1 MDNICLNYRYD
12 RLRDH
17 ASGWIFTLFRDLT
30 LKKTLVQEFYLFC
43 KRQLTQ
49 KRRDGVADMMERL
62 LTELQRR
69 EVAPGETQKKERGGT
84 RYSLDR
90 QRKEALL
97 GSLAHIL
104 CLVYMVLDSSLS
116 YQMRTHHFN

>member
-1 MDNICLNYRYD
+1 MIGR
-12 RLRDH
+12 
-17 ASGWIFTLFRDLT
+17 ASGSILTLFRDFT
-30 LKKTLVQEFYLFC
+30 LKETLVREFYLFC

-49 KRRDGVADMMERL
+49 KRTDGVADMMERL
-62 LTELQRR
+62 LTERQRR
-69 EVAPGETQKKERGGT
+69 KVAPGETQKKERGGT

-104 CLVYMVLDSSLS
+104 CLVYTVLDLFSFISDIL
-116 YQMRTHHFN
+116 T

>member
-1 MDNICLNYRYD
+1 MIL
-12 RLRDH
+12 RLGLFH
-17 ASGWIFTLFRDLT
+17 AVFHSFA
-30 LKKTLVQEFYLFC
+30 LKTTLVGEFYLFC

-49 KRRDGVADMMERL
+49 KRTDDGVADMMERL

-97 GSLAHIL
+97 GSLTHIL
-104 CLVYMVLDSSLS
+104 CLVYYMVLDLFSFIADSL
-116 YQMRTHHFN
+116 T

>member
-1 MDNICLNYRYD
+1 
-12 RLRDH
+12 
-17 ASGWIFTLFRDLT
+17 
-30 LKKTLVQEFYLFC
+30 
-43 KRQLTQ
+43 
-49 KRRDGVADMMERL
+49 MMERL

-104 CLVYMVLDSSLS
+104 CLVYMVTDLFSFISDIL
-116 YQMRTHHFN
+116 T